1 MDELTDALRDEINVP
16 SGDDDR
22 IARVLVNARSYVLS
36 ATGSHSVPDTVFDD
50 CVITVVGF
58 KRIRMKH
65 HSHRFGGAA
74 LLTQHIDGFGHVN

>member
-1 MDELTDALRDEINVP
+1 MRSPGKRDHI
-16 SGDDDR
+16 R
-22 IARVLVNARSYVLS
+22 ARVLQRS
-36 ATGSHSVPDTVFDD
+36 VFAD